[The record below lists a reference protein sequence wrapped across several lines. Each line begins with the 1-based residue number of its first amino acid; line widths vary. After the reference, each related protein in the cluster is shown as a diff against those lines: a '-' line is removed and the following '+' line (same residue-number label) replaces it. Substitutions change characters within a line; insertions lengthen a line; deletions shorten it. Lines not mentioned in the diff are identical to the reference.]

1 MPSSSFRSRG
11 AFSPAVWLVV
21 LIAVAGT
28 LFAVT
33 KISSGVPNN
42 TVKLTAA
49 QSRNSGRCPAVSTQR
64 VNARSKV
71 GTYVDRRGATQ
82 HHGDGQG
89 PFVPPGCPISAPA
102 TTTAG
107 NVTQAGQ
114 VQTVNCPS
122 VKDKLPAIPASAA
135 NEVARNLALLD
146 TQIAEA
152 NARLA
157 KLAVKPEGGKNFIQ
171 NAITGPLKD
180 KRTAVLERIAIS
192 IGRTAAKPT
201 NLGGLATCTL
211 NGAAAGGG

>member
-1 MPSSSFRSRG
+1 
-11 AFSPAVWLVV
+11 
-21 LIAVAGT
+21 

-49 QSRNSGRCPAVSTQR
+49 QTRNKGNCPAVSTKR

-89 PFVPPGCPISAPA
+89 PFVPPGCPIPAPA
-102 TTTAG
+102 ATGTTTAG

-114 VQTVNCPS
+114 VQTVNCPA
-122 VKDKLPAIPASAA
+122 VKQALPAIPASAA
-135 NEVARNLALLD
+135 NEVNRNLALLD

-157 KLAVKPEGGKNFIQ
+157 KIFVKPEGGPAFIQ
-171 NAITGPLKD
+171 NAILGPLED
-180 KRTAVLERIAIS
+180 KRFATLNRMATA

-201 NLGGLATCTL
+201 NLDELAPCTL
-211 NGAAAGGG
+211 KG